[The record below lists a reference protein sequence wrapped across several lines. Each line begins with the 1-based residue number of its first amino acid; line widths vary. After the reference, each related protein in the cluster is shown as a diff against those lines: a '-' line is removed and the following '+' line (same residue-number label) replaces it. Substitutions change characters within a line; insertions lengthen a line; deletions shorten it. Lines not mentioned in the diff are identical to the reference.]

1 MVNVPPTHVTDAEIE
16 QFHRR
21 QLPGDALLPLTD
33 HLAGCDE
40 CRRRIA
46 ERGDIAMASA
56 SLRAALGIDGDEHV
70 SELEIQALV
79 DGVLD
84 ADRQGEILAH
94 IDRCPACAEEVR
106 DLRAFV
112 AGSIAPGR
120 GRWPW
125 TVGALAAA
133 AVLVLGVAFGWLA
146 RPDSPR
152 QVASFVDGSGVVTLD
167 SRGSLAGVGALAAS
181 DSERVRVSAATGRL
195 SLPPALAELNDRG
208 GTLLGPATAPE
219 FRVVAP
225 LGTVV
230 LDTQPTLRWTPL
242 PGAVTYIVTLQDQ
255 VTGQTISSSPLTLN
269 EWVPDHPLTRGTTY
283 TWQVAGSVSG
293 GTEVVAPRPPA
304 PPARF
309 RVLDASTADRFQTL
323 PASHL
328 VRGVL
333 YASAGLVADAE
344 RELAAL
350 SAQNPNS
357 EVADKLLKEIRGFRP

>member
-1 MVNVPPTHVTDAEIE
+1 MVKVAPTHVTDAEIE
-16 QFHRR
+16 QFQRR
-21 QLPGDALLPLTD
+21 QLPGDALLRLTD
-33 HLAGCDE
+33 HLAGCDD
-40 CRRRIA
+40 CRRRLA
-46 ERGDIAMASA
+46 DRGDTAMASA
-56 SLRAALGIDGDEHV
+56 SLQAELGIEGDGHV
-70 SELEIQALV
+70 PELEIQALV
-79 DGVLD
+79 DGRLEAERRD
-84 ADRQGEILAH
+84 AILAH
-94 IDRCPACAEEVR
+94 IVRCPACAEEVR

-112 AGSIAPGR
+112 ASSIAPAR
-120 GRWPW
+120 ARWTW
-125 TVGALAAA
+125 TLGALAAA

-146 RPDSPR
+146 RRDSPR
-152 QVASFVDGSGVVTLD
+152 QVASFLDGSGVVTLD

-181 DSERVRVSAATGRL
+181 DGERVRESVATGRL
-195 SLPPALAELNDRG
+195 SLPPGLAELNDRG
-208 GTLLGPATAPE
+208 GTLLGPAADPE
-219 FRVVAP
+219 FRVVTP

-242 PGAVTYIVTLQDQ
+242 PGAVTYIITLQDQ
-255 VTGQTISSSPLTLN
+255 ATGHTISSSPLTSN

-283 TWQVAGSVSG
+283 TWQVAGTVSG
-293 GTEVVAPRPPA
+293 GTEIVAPRPPA

-309 RVLDASTADRFQTL
+309 RVLDSSTADRFQTL

-333 YASAGLVADAE
+333 YANAGLVADAE